1 MSRSALPRAF
11 IRIMDADPH
20 DDCAGDQFQKF
31 MKVMNRDEGGML
43 FEVYDDE
50 MVDDFMRGCRKRAL
64 I

>member
-1 MSRSALPRAF
+1 
-11 IRIMDADPH
+11 MDADPH